1 MELRHL
7 RYFCAVAEAKNMTRA
22 AEKLFMAQPPLTRQI
37 KQLEEEMGVDL
48 FERQARGITL
58 TKAGEHFWKQAQL
71 ILEKLESSI
80 EETQRI
86 HTGEK
91 RLFRIGFVP
100 SVFYGQLP
108 LLIRRLRQTTRAEV
122 ELHELKTG
130 EQVEALKAGRL
141 DVGFGRVLMPSADE
155 DVTQTLLF
163 REPMLAALPINHPLA
178 GSTLSMA
185 QLAEL
190 PLILYPAGPP
200 PTFANICRDLF
211 TSRGLKVK
219 VAHQVN
225 DIQTALG
232 LVASEMGFTLVPEQ
246 VKRMNRDGVAFVSLE
261 EEGITSPVICS
272 QRAEASDEMM
282 AAAMTIVNELVQN
295 RIDGKYP

>member
-37 KQLEEEMGVDL
+37 KQLEEEMGVEL
-48 FERQARGITL
+48 LAREARGISL

-71 ILEKLESSI
+71 ILEKLDSSI
-80 EETQRI
+80 KESQRI
-86 HTGEK
+86 HGGEK

-108 LLIRRLRQTTRAEV
+108 LLIRRLRQSTQADV
-122 ELHELKTG
+122 ELHELKTS
-130 EQVEALKAGRL
+130 EQVEALQAGKL
-141 DVGFGRVLMPSADE
+141 DIGFGRVLMPHTED

-163 REPMLAALPINHPLA
+163 REPMLAALPINHPLV
-178 GSTLSMA
+178 GSSLSMA

-190 PLILYPAGPP
+190 PLVLYPAGPA
-200 PTFANICRDLF
+200 PTFANICQDLF
-211 TSRGLKVK
+211 TSRGLKVN
-219 VAHQVN
+219 VSQQVN

-261 EEGITSPVICS
+261 DEGITSPVICS
-272 QRAEASDEMM
+272 RRTEAQDEI
-282 AAAMTIVNELVQN
+282 MTATMDIVNELVQN

>member
-37 KQLEEEMGVDL
+37 KQLEEEMGVEL
-48 FERQARGITL
+48 LAREARGISL

-71 ILEKLESSI
+71 ILEKLDSSI
-80 EETQRI
+80 KESQRI
-86 HTGEK
+86 HGGEK

-108 LLIRRLRQTTRAEV
+108 LLIRRLRQSTRADV
-122 ELHELKTG
+122 ELHELKTS
-130 EQVEALKAGRL
+130 EQVEALQAGKL
-141 DVGFGRVLMPSADE
+141 DIGFGRVLMPHTQD

-163 REPMLAALPINHPLA
+163 REPMLAALPVNHPLA
-178 GSTLSMA
+178 GSRLSMA

-190 PLILYPAGPP
+190 PLVLYPAGPA
-200 PTFANICRDLF
+200 PTFANICQDLF
-211 TSRGLKVK
+211 TSRGLKVS
-219 VAHQVN
+219 VSQQVN

-232 LVASEMGFTLVPEQ
+232 LVASEMGFTLDPEQ

-261 EEGITSPVICS
+261 DEGITSPVICS
-272 QRAEASDEMM
+272 RRTEAQDEI
-282 AAAMTIVNELVQN
+282 MTATMDIVNELVQN